1 MSDALIRLLKSK
13 RVIVSCGA
21 GGVGKTTVS
30 ASLSAYAARLG
41 LRVLVVT
48 IDPSKRLAEA
58 LGVTRNAPE
67 PVAVELDEPCT
78 GSLQLGCSIRKWC
91 RIKLLRSFR
100 GPLRKRVD
108 F

>member
-67 PVAVELDEPCT
+67 PVADELDQPCT
-78 GSLQLGCSIRKWC
+78 GSLHVDA
-91 RIKLLRSFR
+91 RSAN
-100 GPLRKRVD
+100 GVESSC
-108 F
+108 

>member
-1 MSDALIRLLKSK
+1 MSDTLIHLLKSK

-30 ASLSAYAARLG
+30 ASLSVLAARMG

-58 LGVTRNAPE
+58 LGVERNAPE
-67 PVAVELDEPCT
+67 PVEVHLEGLENGRLHAWMLDPQR
-78 GSLQLGCSIRKWC
+78 SPV
-91 RIKLLRSFR
+91 LLM
-100 GPLRKRVD
+100 LDNVV
-108 F
+108 